1 MLEDKEHGTPIE
13 VIEDPTLDGPDDIS
27 VVDWD
32 GPNDP
37 NNPTNWSSSRKWTV
51 IGLVSFNTFNA
62 YVPLPSV

>member
-1 MLEDKEHGTPIE
+1 MFEDKEQGTPIE
-13 VIEDPTLDGPDDIS
+13 TIEDRIQDESDDIS

-37 NNPTNWSSSRKWTV
+37 SNPMNWSSSRKWTA

-62 YVPLPSV
+62 YVPFFS